1 MSQEE
6 LKMLAKLSTREKQ
19 VLGLVCDG
27 NLYEDIAKKL
37 FISEPTVRATMG
49 RVYVKLELDQLT
61 TPEKRSRIHQIFCPL
76 LKGAELP
83 PETPDA
89 EIPIPVPANV
99 AKMVD
104 DDENYIIPYQP
115 LKPDVIYIKPNPPQK
130 HTRKGLI
137 GPAIGGIIGAG
148 LCLCIVA
155 VLVFLYWNQNKSQ
168 FAVSP
173 NQPDSQPTQ
182 PSAQVINPTEPPQ
195 VIVVTATSLPEA
207 NTSVPAPTSAP
218 VIVSTTVPAPVIS
231 LPFSDNF
238 ASGPNQQW
246 KVLSGNWITANGRY
260 TITPADGWAFVALD
274 DPTWKNYKVHA
285 NIMVPHLGAGSQ
297 GQVGIF
303 VRINKSPYLGFVEN
317 SITRVSWGILKPS
330 DLYLSDIAGNQRVS
344 IDKTFNLD
352 LEVNGNNYIARLNGQ
367 EIQRISMSGYDSG
380 GIALGIMCNISSPC
394 ESFSDVRVDPLP

>member
-1 MSQEE
+1 MSQEA
-6 LKMLAKLSTREKQ
+6 LNRLAKLSKREREI
-19 VLGLVCDG
+19 LWLVCDG
-27 NLYEDIAKKL
+27 NSYEEISKKL
-37 FISEPTVRATMG
+37 FISIPTVKACMG
-49 RVYVKLELDQLT
+49 RVYVKLGVDVLKPAE
-61 TPEKRSRIHQIFCPL
+61 RVAAIHQGFCMV
-76 LKGAELP
+76 LKGEELP
-83 PETPDA
+83 PEAPQA
-89 EIPIPVPANV
+89 EIPIPVPENV

-104 DDENYIIPYQP
+104 EDDNYIVPYQSP
-115 LKPDVIYIKPNPPQK
+115 AVIHIPSKPPQASPGNK
-130 HTRKGLI
+130 LI
-137 GPAIGGIIGAG
+137 RPAIGLMIGAG
-148 LCLCIVA
+148 MCICIGA
-155 VLVFLYWNQNKSQ
+155 VLIFLYWNQNRAQ
-168 FAVSP
+168 FAASP
-173 NQPDSQPTQ
+173 NLPDSQPTQ
-182 PSAQVINPTEPPQ
+182 PSAQVLAPTEPPQ

-207 NTSVPAPTSAP
+207 NTAVPASTSAP
-218 VIVSTTVPAPVIS
+218 VVVPTTVPAPVIS

-238 ASGPNQQW
+238 ASGPSQQW